1 MNHALRSG
9 HVSVPHIRAHHVIAV
24 LTVLV
29 IGLGAKQFLFPPR
42 QADANINP
50 VLSASMNVLQMHSD
64 IDVKSLPVQKM
75 TDKSFIFSDSD

>member
-1 MNHALRSG
+1 MNYALRLG

-24 LTVLV
+24 LAVLV

-42 QADANINP
+42 QADANINS
-50 VLSASMNVLQMHSD
+50 VLSVSMNVLQMHSD

-75 TDKSFIFSDSD
+75 KDMSFVFSDSD